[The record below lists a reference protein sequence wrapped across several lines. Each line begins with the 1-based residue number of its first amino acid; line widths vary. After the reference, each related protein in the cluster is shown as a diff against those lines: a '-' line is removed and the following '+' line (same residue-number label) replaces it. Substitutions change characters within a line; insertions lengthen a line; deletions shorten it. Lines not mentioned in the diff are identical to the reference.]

1 MDALSIVV
9 DEVALE
15 GLDGITVPSLWIR
28 LEDRQ
33 PKFPLKL
40 DDPTKE
46 LLWNSLISNADF
58 NFYELPHER
67 ADVVLYD
74 RWVSV
79 TNSNLT
85 SQVVSNLDTHFLC
98 SSDHSLP
105 NVMDGC

>member
-46 LLWNSLISNADF
+46 LLWNSLISNTDV

-67 ADVVLYD
+67 EDVVLSD

-79 TNSNLT
+79 TNRNSDIKYSVT
-85 SQVVSNLDTHFLC
+85 KMDTLFTNCHEPSIHGLC
-98 SSDHSLP
+98 
-105 NVMDGC
+105 

>member
-46 LLWNSLISNADF
+46 LLWNSLISNTDV

-67 ADVVLYD
+67 EDVVLSD

-79 TNSNLT
+79 TNSN
-85 SQVVSNLDTHFLC
+85 SDI
-98 SSDHSLP
+98 SSIQ
-105 NVMDGC
+105 